1 MFDDLW
7 TFDIES
13 QNWLEARRIPENI
26 TWPDV
31 SIILDRKE
39 KELLWF
45 GISNLTICFCL
56 EE

>member
-7 TFDIES
+7 AFDIES